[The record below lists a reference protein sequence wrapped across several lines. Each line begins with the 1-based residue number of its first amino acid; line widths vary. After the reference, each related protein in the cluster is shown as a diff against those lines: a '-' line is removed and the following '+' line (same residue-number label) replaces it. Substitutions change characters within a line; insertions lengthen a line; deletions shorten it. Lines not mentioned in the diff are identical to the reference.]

1 MVTASLLTS
10 GTTDIPAVLFKS
22 RCDFYTLCKH
32 LREKEQAITLQ
43 INIIQPLPLSFPLS
57 LGQPHPSLL
66 LNYVVYQLPTC
77 QQSKGNTVDK
87 VE

>member
-32 LREKEQAITLQ
+32 LREKEQAITTIIIVITITTIIILT
-43 INIIQPLPLSFPLS
+43 NIILTTSI
-57 LGQPHPSLL
+57 
-66 LNYVVYQLPTC
+66 
-77 QQSKGNTVDK
+77 
-87 VE
+87 